1 MPKHLTMT
9 MRGKGQTRVYI
20 KGKGMGSVLLGTS
33 SGSASA
39 LVNGPSIGS
48 GLGAGFKPSGMGF
61 LEQTALKSEGI
72 IGLKKKLGN
81 IRF

>member
-1 MPKHLTMT
+1 MGKHMMMT
-9 MRGKGQTRVYI
+9 MKGKGNSKVYMR
-20 KGKGMGSVLLGTS
+20 GRGMGSVLLGNT

-48 GLGAGFKPSGMGF
+48 GLGAGFKGMGF
-61 LEQTALKSEGI
+61 LEQTALKSEGV
-72 IGLKKKLGN
+72 IGLKKKIGN

>member
-1 MPKHLTMT
+1 MVRKHSMLTMKGRGST
-9 MRGKGQTRVYI
+9 KVYMRGR
-20 KGKGMGSVLLGTS
+20 GMGSVLLGG

-48 GLGAGFKPSGMGF
+48 GLGAGFKGMGF
-61 LEQTALKSEGI
+61 LEQTALKSEGVM
-72 IGLKKKLGN
+72 GLRKKIQN

>member
-1 MPKHLTMT
+1 MVRKHSMLTMKGRGST
-9 MRGKGQTRVYI
+9 KVYMRGR
-20 KGKGMGSVLLGTS
+20 GMGSVLLGG

-61 LEQTALKSEGI
+61 LEQTALKSEGVM
-72 IGLKKKLGN
+72 GLRKKLQN

>member
-1 MPKHLTMT
+1 MPKHMMMT

-20 KGKGMGSVLLGTS
+20 KGRGMGSVLLGTS
-33 SGSASA
+33 AGSASA

-48 GLGAGFKPSGMGF
+48 GLGAGFKGMGF

-72 IGLKKKLGN
+72 IGLKKKIGN
-81 IRF
+81 IKF

>member
-20 KGKGMGSVLLGTS
+20 KGKGMGSVLLGS
-33 SGSASA
+33 SAGSASA

-48 GLGAGFKPSGMGF
+48 GLGAGFKGMGF

>member
-1 MPKHLTMT
+1 MPKHMMMT

-20 KGKGMGSVLLGTS
+20 KGRGMGSVLLGG

-48 GLGAGFKPSGMGF
+48 GLGAGFKGMGF

-72 IGLKKKLGN
+72 IGLKKKIGN